1 MMIIQEIL
9 QNELYMSFV
18 EIKDFNAL
26 IDLSSQTNTTISQQN
41 NFTGKLEEED
51 GATMLLIIEKQK
63 IFFLFRFINCRRII

>member
-1 MMIIQEIL
+1 MIIQEIL

-26 IDLSSQTNTTISQQN
+26 IDLSRQTNTTISQQN

-51 GATMLLIIEKQK
+51 GATMFLIIEKQK
-63 IFFLFRFINCRRII
+63 IFFYLDSLIVAE

>member
-26 IDLSSQTNTTISQQN
+26 IDLSRQTNTTISQQN

-51 GATMLLIIEKQK
+51 GATMFLIIEKQK
-63 IFFLFRFINCRRII
+63 IFFYLDSLIVAE

>member
-26 IDLSSQTNTTISQQN
+26 IDLSRQTNTTISQQN

-63 IFFLFRFINCRRII
+63 IFFYLDSLIVAE

>member
-26 IDLSSQTNTTISQQN
+26 IDLSRQTNTTISQQN

-51 GATMLLIIEKQK
+51 GATMFLIIEKQK
-63 IFFLFRFINCRRII
+63 IFFFYLDSLIVAE

>member
-26 IDLSSQTNTTISQQN
+26 IDLSRQTNTTISQQN

-51 GATMLLIIEKQK
+51 GATMLLIIEKK
-63 IFFLFRFINCRRII
+63 IFFYLDSLIVAE

>member
-1 MMIIQEIL
+1 MIIQEIL

-26 IDLSSQTNTTISQQN
+26 IDLSRQANTTISQQN

-63 IFFLFRFINCRRII
+63 FFFYLDSLIVAE

>member
-1 MMIIQEIL
+1 MVMMIIQEIL

-26 IDLSSQTNTTISQQN
+26 IDLSRQTNTTISQQN

-51 GATMLLIIEKQK
+51 GATMFLIIEKQK
-63 IFFLFRFINCRRII
+63 IFFYLDSLIVAE